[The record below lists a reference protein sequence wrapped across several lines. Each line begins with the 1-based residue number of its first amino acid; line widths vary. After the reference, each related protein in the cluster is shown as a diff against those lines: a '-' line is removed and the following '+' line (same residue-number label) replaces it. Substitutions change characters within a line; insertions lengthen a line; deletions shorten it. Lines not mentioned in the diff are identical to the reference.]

1 MTFKKTT
8 TGPLRYR
15 AYFWLL
21 DASML
26 GIVVFIASVI
36 YLSLTG
42 VQAFGLPPLASTII
56 GAILLVLL
64 LVVPFVLVVVKPM
77 RDEYAETLWRRAV
90 AVLGYAATVI
100 PVLFWIT
107 LYATYDVFNVNR
119 LLILQEEDTPAF
131 LTWSPQKVSV
141 GEAILTFY
149 VFYTQ
154 LFILTCQFLRWRDS
168 R

>member
-8 TGPLRYR
+8 KGPLRYR

-21 DASML
+21 DASLL

-64 LVVPFVLVVVKPM
+64 VIVPFVLVVVKPM

-100 PVLFWIT
+100 PALFWIS
-107 LYATYDVFNVNR
+107 LYATYYALD
-119 LLILQEEDTPAF
+119 QPEDPPAF
-131 LTWSPQKVSV
+131 LAWVQQEVNV
-141 GEAILTFY
+141 GTAILTFY